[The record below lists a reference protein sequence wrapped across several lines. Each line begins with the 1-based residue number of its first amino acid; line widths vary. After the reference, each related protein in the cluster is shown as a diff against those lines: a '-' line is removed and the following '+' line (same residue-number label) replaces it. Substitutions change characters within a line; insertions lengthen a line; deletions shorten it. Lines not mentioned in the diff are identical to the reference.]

1 MNKIKR
7 MIAVAVLMMSAV
19 AAFAQDTGGYRI
31 LDGRVYYNN
40 TIMHEADPN
49 TIMDLG
55 YGYAKDNENVWYE
68 GKLLPLVDARS
79 FRLKNSAP
87 QPGPAAPA
95 PAPAPMQNPYAGS
108 NYGIDDLL
116 LGIIG
121 VVSGQN
127 PGQAPGQV
135 PGHNH
140 VAPGH
145 NTAQNPPMQLEV
157 GYEIIGNKVYYNG
170 VAVSNASAHS
180 FKDLGWGYA
189 KDSSRVYYCGKKLT
203 NDPSRFKALTDGY
216 AMDSF
221 DVYYFGKKIEASTS
235 GFKVL
240 KDGYAKDAFDA
251 YYCGKKVVGSSGST
265 FQVLNDGY
273 AKDAWET
280 YYLGKKVK

>member
-1 MNKIKR
+1 MKNIKR
-7 MIAVAVLMMSAV
+7 MLAVAVLMMSAV
-19 AAFAQDTGGYRI
+19 AAFAQNTGGYRI

-87 QPGPAAPA
+87 QPGP
-95 PAPAPMQNPYAGS
+95 PAPMQNPDAGS

-121 VVSGQN
+121 AVSGQN
-127 PGQAPGQV
+127 PGQAPGQA

-145 NTAQNPPMQLEV
+145 NTAQNPPMHEER
-157 GYEIIGNKVYYNG
+157 GYEIVGNKVYYNG
-170 VAVSNASAHS
+170 VLVSNASAHS

-189 KDSSRVYYCGKKLT
+189 KDGSRVYYCGKKLT
-203 NDPSRFKALTDGY
+203 NNPSRFKALTDGY